1 MSDKPIEIVY
11 NKKLSTE
18 NIKVGMILLDNT
30 TNPKMW
36 YVDKELIEQMEEY
49 EDAKGKSAIWNNKIT
64 GKFLEFKYY
73 KDNPEK

>member
-11 NKKLSTE
+11 SKKLSTE
-18 NIKVGMILLDNT
+18 NIKIGMLLADST
-30 TNPKMW
+30 EKPKLW
-36 YVDKELIEQMEEY
+36 YVDEELIMQMKEY
-49 EDAKGKSAIWNNKIT
+49 DVTTGKTPIRGNKIT

>member
-1 MSDKPIEIVY
+1 MNEKPIEIVY
-11 NKKLSTE
+11 SKKLNTE
-18 NIKVGMILLDNT
+18 NIKLGMILLDNT

-36 YVDKELIEQMEEY
+36 YIDEELIMLIKEY

-64 GKFLEFKYY
+64 GKFLEFKYH